1 MNNNPAPS
9 SEVGSTSAIVSLL
22 TLIVSFFNQT
32 HIWLQNLTLI
42 VSFIAAIIAIVS
54 GIRKLKSLEK

>member
-1 MNNNPAPS
+1 MNNNPAQG

-54 GIRKLKSLEK
+54 GVRKLKSWEK

>member
-1 MNNNPAPS
+1 MNNNPTPS

-42 VSFIAAIIAIVS
+42 VSFIAALIAIVS
-54 GIRKLKSLEK
+54 GIRKLKSLGK